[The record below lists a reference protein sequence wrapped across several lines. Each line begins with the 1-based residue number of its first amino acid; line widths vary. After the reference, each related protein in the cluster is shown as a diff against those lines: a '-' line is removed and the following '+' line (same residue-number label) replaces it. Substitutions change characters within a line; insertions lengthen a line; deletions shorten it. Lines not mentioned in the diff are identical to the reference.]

1 MNKIRPRISELEY
14 ALVLNSRKAKTE
26 RTVLV
31 IGDLHAPFIKEGYLE
46 FCKEM
51 YVKHN
56 CTSVVFTGDILDNH
70 VVSYHESDPD
80 GFGGAEELRLAK
92 IQIKG
97 FYEAFPNSKV
107 CLGNHDALP
116 NRKAYSN
123 GISASWIKTIDEV
136 LEVPNWSF
144 AEEWMIDGVKYIH
157 GLGMKIRPRVMS
169 EMCSCVIGHYHSE
182 SEYIAF
188 VNEKDLLFGLQV
200 GCGMDR
206 KSYAAAYGK
215 HFKKPQLSVGLVFD
229 NGRQGMLEHMKM

>member
-1 MNKIRPRISELEY
+1 LPIFLTMNKIRPRISELEY

-97 FYEAFPNSKV
+97 FYEAFPNSV
-107 CLGNHDALP
+107 ITMPYL
-116 NRKAYSN
+116 
-123 GISASWIKTIDEV
+123 T
-136 LEVPNWSF
+136 
-144 AEEWMIDGVKYIH
+144 VKPT
-157 GLGMKIRPRVMS
+157 LM
-169 EMCSCVIGHYHSE
+169 E
-182 SEYIAF
+182 F
-188 VNEKDLLFGLQV
+188 QQV
-200 GCGMDR
+200 GLKRLMKFWKFLIGALQ
-206 KSYAAAYGK
+206 K
-215 HFKKPQLSVGLVFD
+215 
-229 NGRQGMLEHMKM
+229 NG